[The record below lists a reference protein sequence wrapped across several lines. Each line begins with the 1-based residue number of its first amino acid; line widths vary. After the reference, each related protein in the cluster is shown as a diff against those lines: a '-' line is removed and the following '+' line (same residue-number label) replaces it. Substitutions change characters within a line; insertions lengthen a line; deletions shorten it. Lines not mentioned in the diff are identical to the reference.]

1 LEGRAMTDT
10 PSEEDFE
17 RAKRLARERAR
28 GLDSVCAR
36 VEERFGVQ
44 ASLHSIYI
52 LPQRDVDFRAY
63 VFFRTNDDLDR
74 AEGTEVAQ
82 EIRDFVVTELERAG
96 RGSKGEITVAFELDS
111 DENVEANFEG
121 DYLLR
126 LR

>member
-1 LEGRAMTDT
+1 MTKV
-10 PSEEDFE
+10 PGEEDFE
-17 RAKRLARERAR
+17 RAKRLARERSR
-28 GLDSVCAR
+28 NLDAVCAR
-36 VEERFGVQ
+36 VKERFGSR
-44 ASLHSIYI
+44 ASLHSVYI

-74 AEGTEVAQ
+74 AEGTGVAQ
-82 EIRDFVVTELERAG
+82 AIRDSVFTELERAG
-96 RGSKGEITVAFELDS
+96 RGSRNEVTVAFEFDS